1 MDQFKVKRS
10 IAVSSMKDYYFISV
24 CLLTL
29 LSAGPL
35 RAQDVNELKKGVVKI
50 TANPPGESRRSGT
63 GFIVRVEKGAAYI
76 VTAAHVV
83 EGDPRPT
90 VAFFPEANRF
100 LEARM
105 LGAEGGDP
113 NGLAALVVEKDVP
126 DTVQALCVQ
135 QDQKVGEGASV
146 TAIGFPGAA
155 ATPWM
160 VTRGTLSGRRGSML
174 TFAGIIDSGN
184 SGGPLLMEDRVVGV
198 ISAVQGNLSY
208 AVPIATA
215 RFALE
220 GWGVT
225 PRSED
230 ECRQKVLTG
239 KDGSRM
245 VLIPAGPFIAHEVMM
260 HGMGMSVDDT
270 EMRFNVDDFY
280 LDEQPVTFAQYR
292 RFLKLTSRGTPTS
305 WKEFGLPTSTDAP
318 VVFVSWSDANAYCQW
333 VKKRLPTED
342 EWEKAN
348 APKKKSIKG
357 GFSELTAS
365 FYHELRQPSH
375 DGRSS
380 DERVVRGGM
389 PSGPKYDHRARYKI
403 SLDEGGAD
411 DVTFRCAQDVQ
422 R

>member
-1 MDQFKVKRS
+1 MKRS

-29 LSAGPL
+29 LSAVPL

-83 EGDPRPT
+83 QGDPRPT

-100 LEARM
+100 LEARV
-105 LGAEGGDP
+105 LGAEGGNP
-113 NGLAALVVEKDVP
+113 NGLAALVVEKGVP

-135 QDQKVGEGASV
+135 QDEKVGEGASV
-146 TAIGFPGAA
+146 MAIGFPGAA

-225 PRSED
+225 LRSED
-230 ECRQKVLTG
+230 ECRRKLITS

-245 VLIPAGPFIAHEVMM
+245 MLIPAGPFIAHEVMM
-260 HGMGMSVDDT
+260 FGNGMEVDDT
-270 EMRFNVDDFY
+270 EMRFDVDDFY
-280 LDEQPVTFAQYR
+280 IDEQPVTFAQYR
-292 RFLKLTSRGTPTS
+292 RFLKLTGRRTPTS
-305 WKEFGLPTSTDAP
+305 WEEFGLSTSSDAP
-318 VVFVSWSDANAYCQW
+318 VEYAGWSGANAYCQW

-365 FYHELRQPSH
+365 FYHEARQLSH
-375 DGRSS
+375 EGRSS
-380 DERVVRGGM
+380 DKRVVRGGVL
-389 PSGPKYDHRARYKI
+389 PGPKYDHRARYWTP
-403 SLDEGGAD
+403 LDSEGAY

-422 R
+422 K